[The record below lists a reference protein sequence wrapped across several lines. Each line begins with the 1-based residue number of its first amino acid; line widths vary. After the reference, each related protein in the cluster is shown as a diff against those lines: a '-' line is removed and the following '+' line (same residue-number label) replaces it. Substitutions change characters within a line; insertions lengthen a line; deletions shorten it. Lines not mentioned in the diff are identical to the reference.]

1 MTIER
6 LDIGD
11 ATGGL
16 TSRCVVHGDWVHIG
30 GITARDTGGDVAAQM
45 RDILDTVDDY
55 LAKTGADRNDVLT
68 VQVWIKDM
76 ALFAD
81 MTAVW
86 NDWVDPKTP
95 PARACV
101 SGDLYRPDILVE
113 VTVTAV
119 RKDAAA

>member
-1 MTIER
+1 MIIER
-6 LDIGD
+6 LDVND
-11 ATGGL
+11 ATGGR
-16 TSRCVVHGDWVHIG
+16 TSRCVAYGDMVHIG
-30 GITARDTGGDVAAQM
+30 GITAQDTGGDVAAQM
-45 RDILDTVDDY
+45 RDILETVDGY
-55 LAKTGADRNDVLT
+55 LRQTGASRSDVLT

-86 NDWVDPKTP
+86 NAWVDPEIP

-119 RKDAAA
+119 RGKSA

>member
-6 LDIGD
+6 FDVND
-11 ATGGL
+11 ATGGT
-16 TSRCVVHGDWVHIG
+16 TSRCVAYGDMVHIG
-30 GITARDTGGDVAAQM
+30 GITARDTSGDVAAQM
-45 RDILDTVDDY
+45 RDILETVDRY
-55 LAKTGADRNDVLT
+55 LTQTGASRSDVLT

-86 NDWVDPKTP
+86 NEWVDPEIP

-113 VTVTAV
+113 VNVTAV
-119 RKDAAA
+119 RGTAA

>member
-1 MTIER
+1 MSIER
-6 LDIGD
+6 LDIND
-11 ATGGL
+11 TTGGIV
-16 TSRCVVHGDWVHIG
+16 SRCVAYGDMVHIG
-30 GITARDTGGDVAAQM
+30 GITAQDTGGDVAAQM
-45 RDILDTVDDY
+45 RDILDTVDGY
-55 LAKTGADRNDVLT
+55 LAKAGASRTDVLT

-76 ALFAD
+76 ALFAN

-86 NDWVDPKTP
+86 NEWVDPKFP

-119 RKDAAA
+119 RGKSA

>member
-1 MTIER
+1 MNIER
-6 LDIGD
+6 FDVND
-11 ATGGL
+11 TTGAIA
-16 TSRCVVHGDWVHIG
+16 SRCVAYGDMVHIG
-30 GITARDTGGDVAAQM
+30 GITARDTNGDVAAQM
-45 RDILDTVDDY
+45 RDILNTVDGY
-55 LAKTGADRNDVLT
+55 LTKAGAGRTDVLT

-86 NDWVDPKTP
+86 NEWVDPEIP

-119 RKDAAA
+119 RGKMA

>member
-1 MTIER
+1 MSIER
-6 LDIGD
+6 LDISD
-11 ATGGL
+11 ATGAV
-16 TSRCVVHGDWVHIG
+16 TSHCVAYGDMVHIG
-30 GITARDTGGDVAAQM
+30 GITAQDTSGDVAAQM
-45 RDILDTVDDY
+45 RDILDTVDGY
-55 LAKTGADRNDVLT
+55 LAKVGASRNDVLT

-86 NDWVDPKTP
+86 NEWVDPKVP

-113 VTVTAV
+113 VNVTAV
-119 RKDAAA
+119 RGNAG

>member
-6 LDIGD
+6 IDINE
-11 ATGGL
+11 ATGAV
-16 TSRCVVHGDWVHIG
+16 TSRCVAYGDMVHIG
-30 GITARDTGGDVAAQM
+30 GITAQDTSGDVAAQM
-45 RDILDTVDDY
+45 RDILETVDGY
-55 LAKTGADRNDVLT
+55 LAKAGASRTDVLT

-86 NDWVDPKTP
+86 NEWVDPKIP

-113 VTVTAV
+113 VNVTAV
-119 RKDAAA
+119 RGNAG

>member
-1 MTIER
+1 MSIER
-6 LDIGD
+6 LDISD
-11 ATGGL
+11 ATGAV
-16 TSRCVVHGDWVHIG
+16 TSRCVAYGDMVHIG
-30 GITARDTGGDVAAQM
+30 GITAQDTSGDVAAQM
-45 RDILDTVDDY
+45 RDILDTVDGY
-55 LAKTGADRNDVLT
+55 LIRVGASRNDVLT

-86 NDWVDPKTP
+86 NEWVDPKIP

-119 RKDAAA
+119 RGNAG

>member
-1 MTIER
+1 MSIER
-6 LDIGD
+6 LDIND
-11 ATGGL
+11 ATGAI
-16 TSRCVVHGDWVHIG
+16 TSRCVAYGDMVHIG
-30 GITARDTGGDVAAQM
+30 GITARDTSGDVAAQM
-45 RDILDTVDDY
+45 RDILDTVDGY
-55 LAKTGADRNDVLT
+55 LAKMGASRTDVLT

-86 NDWVDPKTP
+86 NEWVDPKIP

-101 SGDLYRPDILVE
+101 SGDLYRADILVE

-119 RKDAAA
+119 RGNAG

>member
-6 LDIGD
+6 IDINE
-11 ATGGL
+11 ATGAV
-16 TSRCVVHGDWVHIG
+16 TSRCVAYGDMVHIG
-30 GITARDTGGDVAAQM
+30 GITARDTSGDVAAQM
-45 RDILDTVDDY
+45 RDILETVDGY
-55 LAKTGADRNDVLT
+55 LAKAGASRTDVLT

-86 NDWVDPKTP
+86 NEWVHPEIP

-101 SGDLYRPDILVE
+101 SGDLYQPDILVE

-119 RKDAAA
+119 RGKTA